1 MKSLTVRIARS
12 SARHPWRAIV
22 GWLVF
27 VVLCLA
33 AGGAVGMNS
42 ARTADYRV
50 GEAGRA
56 EAVATEGHLERRSA
70 EQVLI
75 SARSGAL
82 DTEAARSA
90 VRDLT
95 ARMERL
101 TEVAEVAAPV
111 PSADGRILMVEV
123 ALKGEERDAKD
134 KVDALTAQTAAV
146 QRTHPELLL
155 QETGSPSIS
164 KGVDEQRGDDLAL
177 SEKITLPVTLLTL
190 LLVFGSLT
198 MAAVPLL
205 LALSSIAAAVVVV
218 DDHTVMRAGVVALL
232 AGEDGI
238 EIVGEAGDGR
248 AALELVERHD
258 PDVALVDLR
267 MPVLDGVRTT
277 TEIVARHP
285 RTRVLILTTYDTDAD
300 IERGVEA
307 GAIGYLLKDTTREQ
321 LVDAI
326 RAAARG
332 ETVLAPRVAQKL
344 VARLRRPVQEALTAR
359 ETDVLGAVADGLTNA
374 EIGRRLVIS
383 EATVKTHL
391 LRLFAKLDVNDR
403 TRAVVVAM
411 ERGLLRRP

>member
-1 MKSLTVRIARS
+1 M
-12 SARHPWRAIV
+12 
-22 GWLVF
+22 
-27 VVLCLA
+27 
-33 AGGAVGMNS
+33 
-42 ARTADYRV
+42 
-50 GEAGRA
+50 
-56 EAVATEGHLERRSA
+56 
-70 EQVLI
+70 
-75 SARSGAL
+75 SG
-82 DTEAARSA
+82 D
-90 VRDLT
+90 
-95 ARMERL
+95 RL
-101 TEVAEVAAPV
+101 
-111 PSADGRILMVEV
+111 R
-123 ALKGEERDAKD
+123 
-134 KVDALTAQTAAV
+134 
-146 QRTHPELLL
+146 
-155 QETGSPSIS
+155 
-164 KGVDEQRGDDLAL
+164 
-177 SEKITLPVTLLTL
+177 
-190 LLVFGSLT
+190 
-198 MAAVPLL
+198 
-205 LALSSIAAAVVVV
+205 VVVV

-232 AGEDGI
+232 GGEEGI

-248 AALELVERHD
+248 AALDLVARHD

-267 MPVLDGVRTT
+267 MPKLDGVATT

-321 LVDAI
+321 LAEAI

-332 ETVLAPRVAQKL
+332 ETVLAPRVAEKL
-344 VARLRRPVQEALTAR
+344 VARMRRPVQEPLTAR